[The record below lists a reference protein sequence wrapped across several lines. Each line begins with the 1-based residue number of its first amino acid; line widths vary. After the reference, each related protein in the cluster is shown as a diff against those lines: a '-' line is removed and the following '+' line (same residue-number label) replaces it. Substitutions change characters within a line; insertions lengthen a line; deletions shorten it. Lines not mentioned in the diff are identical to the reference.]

1 MPYKQ
6 TNTLC
11 VVRLLALRAHDPA
24 TLAQC
29 QALRAEAGRLW
40 TDLVALHT
48 QARDQGR
55 WLSASELE
63 QATKGGQYALHSQSV
78 QALCQK
84 FAANVETATELRRQ
98 ELAESG
104 QIQTAYPHHTKAY
117 QTVVWKDQSLI
128 VLPTGELRLPTGA
141 QRPPL
146 LLPLP
151 VEYHQANLRR
161 AELTWRADHYELCLT
176 LDTGESLPPPL
187 AAGEVAGVDL
197 GEVHLA
203 AVTTTRRH
211 ALVVSG
217 RQLRACKQWRN
228 KVQSIL
234 QEKLSRCQAGSRR
247 AKRLNRRK
255 AQVSARLY
263 RQQRDL
269 LHQAARK
276 VVNFCASEGVT
287 RIAVGD
293 VRDIQTGVSL
303 GKQTNQKISQ
313 WPHGQFARYLS
324 EKAARLGMV
333 VEGIDEAYST
343 RTCSVSGH
351 VQSSS
356 PRGRR
361 FRCAGCGARV
371 HRDVK
376 GANNICSKAVYDCYS
391 KIQAD
396 TVKYLRPIGVAPV
409 TRADVARDERE
420 PPGFS
425 RGSVSFPRTFPI
437 ASA

>member
-6 TNTLC
+6 THTHC
-11 VVRLLALRAHDPA
+11 VVRLIPLPGLSRA

-29 QALRAEAGRLW
+29 QALRLEAGRLW
-40 TDLVALHT
+40 TDLVNLQA
-48 QARDQGR
+48 QARAHGQ
-55 WLSASELE
+55 WFSAGDLE
-63 QATKGGQYALHSQSV
+63 QATKGGPYALHSQSV

-98 ELAESG
+98 EMSERG
-104 QIQTAYPHHTKAY
+104 YVQTAYPHHPKTY
-117 QTVVWKDQSLI
+117 QTVIWKDQALT
-128 VLPTGELRLPTGA
+128 VLPSGALRLPTGG

-151 VEYHQANLRR
+151 EEYRQANLRR

-176 LDTGESLPPPL
+176 LDTGVALPPPL
-187 AAGEVAGVDL
+187 PAGEVAGVDL
-197 GEVHLA
+197 GEVHVA

-217 RQLRACKQWRN
+217 RQLRSCKQWRN
-228 KVQSIL
+228 KVHSLL

-247 AKRLNRRK
+247 AQRLLKRK
-255 AQVSARLY
+255 AQNSAKLY

-269 LHQAARK
+269 LHQAAHK
-276 VVNFCASEGVT
+276 VVDFCLQEGVS

-303 GKQTNQKISQ
+303 GKVSNQKISQ
-313 WPHGQFARYLS
+313 WPHGQFARYVR
-324 EKAARLGMV
+324 EKAARVGIT
-333 VEGIDEAYST
+333 VEWIDEAYST

-351 VQSSS
+351 VQPSS

-371 HRDVK
+371 HRDVN
-376 GANNICSKAVYDCYS
+376 GANNICSKATHGIYGNV
-391 KIQAD
+391 QAD
-396 TVKYLRPIGVAPV
+396 TVKYLRPIGVAPR
-409 TRADVARDERE
+409 TRATSSWR
-420 PPGFS
+420 
-425 RGSVSFPRTFPI
+425 
-437 ASA
+437 